1 MQSLVHVSDVSFE
14 LPNGRT
20 LLNHINFTL
29 GPKLTAL
36 VGPNGVGKT
45 TLAKIVAGIVEPTQ
59 GHVNSQAPIV
69 LLSQREKAEEVP
81 VYEYLVNRYSWSLLG
96 ENLLEG
102 IDREAL
108 CSTLSGG
115 QWMRVRLASAIDNQ
129 FLILDE
135 PTNDLDRAARGFI
148 LNFLRE
154 YPYGALIISHDRE
167 CLSLCEDILE
177 LSNRGLTK
185 YGGGWELYEETK
197 THELGNL
204 EANLERAKRERDDAH
219 AHRVELLEKQDKR
232 NRRGKEQA
240 KKGGMPKILLGG
252 RKSRAQVTSGKA
264 NSETMNK
271 LNEEIQSV
279 YEAYNEIK
287 IDPVIYADLV
297 GKEIPNQKLV
307 AEATNF
313 NIRYE
318 DWVYP
323 KDLNFSWKG
332 NIRLAIKGG
341 NGSGKSTLIK
351 AILGKEFETRG
362 ELKAGELKI
371 LYVDQACSILDEA
384 QSVFENVRRV
394 SELDDKDIRNGLAK
408 LLFFGDSVFQ
418 VVKSLSGGERLRAAL
433 ACGLLSTDK
442 PELLILDEPTNNL
455 DLGNIN
461 FLEKLLSE
469 FKGALIVI
477 SHDEVFLEKCGIEEE
492 IVLAD

>member
-1 MQSLVHVSDVSFE
+1 MQSLIHVSDVSFE

-20 LLNHINFTL
+20 LFHNINFTL
-29 GPKLTAL
+29 NPQLTAL

-45 TLAKIVAGIVEPTQ
+45 TLAKIIAGIVDPTH
-59 GHVNSQAPIV
+59 GHVNSHAPIV
-69 LLSQREKAEEVP
+69 LLSQREKAEDIP
-81 VYEYLVNRYSWSLLG
+81 VFEYLSTHYSWSLLG

-102 IDREAL
+102 IDRESL

-115 QWMRVRLASAIDNQ
+115 QWMRVRLASSIDNQ

-135 PTNDLDRAARGFI
+135 PTNDLDREARRFI
-148 LNFLRE
+148 LSFLRE

-167 CLSLCEDILE
+167 CLGLCEEVLE
-177 LSNRGLTK
+177 LSNRGLSK

-197 THELGNL
+197 SRERGSL
-204 EANLERAKRERDDAH
+204 EANLQLAKRERDESL
-219 AHRVELLEKQDKR
+219 AHRLEMLEKQDKR

-240 KKGGMPKILLGG
+240 KKGGIPKILLGG
-252 RKSRAQVTSGKA
+252 RKRRAQVTSGKVD
-264 NSETMNK
+264 SETLGK
-271 LNEEIQSV
+271 LNQEIQSV

-307 AEATNF
+307 AEASDF
-313 NIRYE
+313 NIRYVS
-318 DWVYP
+318 WVYHS
-323 KDLNFSWKG
+323 DLNFSWKG

-351 AILGKEFETRG
+351 AILGQDFETRG
-362 ELKAGELKI
+362 ELKRGELRT
-371 LYVDQACSILDEA
+371 LYVDQACSVLDESK
-384 QSVFENVRRV
+384 SVFENVRRV
-394 SELDDKDIRNGLAK
+394 SEMDDKEIRNGLAK

-418 VVKSLSGGERLRAAL
+418 EVRSLSGGERLRAAL

-469 FKGALIVI
+469 FKGALILI
-477 SHDEVFLEKCGIEEE
+477 SHDDIFLDECGVKEE
-492 IVLAD
+492 IVL